1 MPSFDIPEGYVSV
14 FMPRPSTGY
23 ERAREDFDSSPAP
36 RSPRS
41 RPSLQLQQR
50 GDQLFLSGRKP
61 GKLPLVELSVKEG
74 GGRGR
79 REGKTSSAA
88 RVAGDKLHAN

>member
-14 FMPRPSTGY
+14 FMPRPSAGY
-23 ERAREDFDSSPAP
+23 VRAREDFDSSPVGAAAAA
-36 RSPRS
+36 SAVAAAV
-41 RPSLQLQQR
+41 PSLQLQQR

-79 REGKTSSAA
+79 REGKTPVSC
-88 RVAGDKLHAN
+88 

>member
-1 MPSFDIPEGYVSV
+1 MPSFDIPGGNVSV
-14 FMPRPSTGY
+14 FMPRASAGY
-23 ERAREDFDSSPAP
+23 VRAREDFDSSPVGAA
-36 RSPRS
+36 SAVAAAV
-41 RPSLQLQQR
+41 PSLQLQQR

-79 REGKTSSAA
+79 REGKTPVSC
-88 RVAGDKLHAN
+88 

>member
-1 MPSFDIPEGYVSV
+1 MDIPKGYVSV
-14 FMPRPSTGY
+14 FMPRPSAGY
-23 ERAREDFDSSPAP
+23 VRAREDFDSSPAP
-36 RSPRS
+36 RPPRPPRS

-79 REGKTSSAA
+79 ERPPSGA
-88 RVAGDKLHAN
+88 RVAGDKLHAI